1 MKMSG
6 ARLQDSRFQIVPV
19 DVHIGSGNESQSAVY
34 TARKLSTMGTKDDIS
49 KSFVRPPSTNQ
60 RDYLIKDLG
69 KLLTPQLLE
78 LRDRQSDILKNK
90 CVYIRL
96 ILNLL

>member
-1 MKMSG
+1 
-6 ARLQDSRFQIVPV
+6 
-19 DVHIGSGNESQSAVY
+19 
-34 TARKLSTMGTKDDIS
+34 MGTKDDIS

-90 CVYIRL
+90 
-96 ILNLL
+96 